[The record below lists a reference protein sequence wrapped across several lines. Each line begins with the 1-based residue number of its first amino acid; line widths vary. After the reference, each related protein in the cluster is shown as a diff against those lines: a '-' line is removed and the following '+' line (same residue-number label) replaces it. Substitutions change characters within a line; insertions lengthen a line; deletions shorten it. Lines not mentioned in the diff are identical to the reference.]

1 MIGSTQITNAEIC
14 AFVVSLV
21 FNLLIRKVLLIK
33 RKGNRNCYKVG
44 YFLRKWKI
52 SRVYYCKVIYI

>member
-1 MIGSTQITNAEIC
+1 MIGSTQVTNAEIC

-21 FNLLIRKVLLIK
+21 FNLLFRKVLLIK
-33 RKGNRNCYKVG
+33 RKGNRNCYNVG

-52 SRVYYCKVIYI
+52 SRVYYCKVIYS